1 MPRLSLVVPVYKV
14 QGYLSE
20 CLESVLSQDFTDF
33 EIVAVDD
40 CSPDGSGAVLDEYA
54 ERDGR
59 IHVIHLTENVGLGRA
74 RNAALEKVQGDYILF
89 LDSDDTLSSG
99 ALAAIAARLEAAGD
113 PEILIYDYVR
123 TYWNGEVRPNQRRD
137 LLTGAGPD
145 VFSLADRPQLLDLL
159 QIVCNKAYRRDFVAR
174 QGLAFHPGYYEDAP
188 WTFCSLISAERI
200 AVLDRV
206 CLLYRQRREG
216 GNILGTVSRGHFDV
230 FDQYR
235 RIFDFLDARED
246 RARWR
251 APLFRK
257 MVNQYLTIL
266 ERPGRLPQDARAEFF
281 HRAAADYRARLPEGF
296 RRPAGARGHKYALLE
311 RDAYAQL
318 AGAMAA
324 VKIRN
329 SVRGRA
335 RTALH
340 RSRRGAMGL
349 FYQSQLRLPRDE
361 NLAVFSAYWGRGVS
375 CNPAAVDAEL
385 ARRAPHIRRVWAV
398 RPDAVDTVP
407 EGVEHVRVGSREYWA
422 ALARATYLVNN
433 VNFPQ
438 AVVKREGQVHVQT
451 HHGTPLKTMGLDQQK
466 YPASTNMDFGEL
478 LERCDRWD
486 FSLVSN
492 RFSGAVWERAY
503 PCAYT
508 SLETGY
514 PRNDMLLNS
523 TAEDVREARRDLGL
537 SDGTTAFLYMPTH
550 REYQPGFVPRLDLE
564 KLAGRLG
571 PDATLLVRGHYLADR
586 PDRSGRA
593 DWSDRSGRLAEL
605 RAEGRVLDVSA
616 HPAVER
622 LYLAADCLITDYSS
636 AMFDY
641 ANLDRPVVI
650 FADDWDTYS
659 LVRGTY
665 FDVLTRAPGAVATT
679 EEELAEVL
687 CSDGWRGEGAAR
699 ARYGFRRRFCDFDD
713 GRAAERV
720 VRHIFLGEPLEAL
733 PPVVPLDERIPAP
746 PPRTVHEASAPIS
759 TYSSQR

>member
-20 CLESVLSQDFTDF
+20 CLESVLGQDYADF

-40 CSPDGSGAVLDEYA
+40 CSPDGSGAILDEYA
-54 ERDGR
+54 AQDDR
-59 IHVIHLTENVGLGRA
+59 IRVIHLTENVGLGRA
-74 RNAALEKVQGDYILF
+74 RNAALEKARGDYVLF
-89 LDSDDTLSSG
+89 LDSDDTLSPG
-99 ALAAIAARLEAAGD
+99 ALAAIAGRLEATGD

-137 LLTGAGPD
+137 LLTSAGPD

-159 QIVCNKAYRRDFVAR
+159 QIVCNKAYRRDFIAR
-174 QGLAFHPGYYEDAP
+174 QGLAFPPGYYEDAP
-188 WTFCSLISAERI
+188 WTFCSLIGADRI

-216 GNILGTVSRGHFDV
+216 GNILGTVSRKHFDV

-235 RIFDFLDARED
+235 RIFDFVDARED
-246 RARWR
+246 RAQWR

-296 RRPAGARGHKYALLE
+296 RRPAGDRGHKFAMLE
-311 RDAYAQL
+311 RDAYAQMVS
-318 AGAMAA
+318 AMAA

-329 SVRGRA
+329 TVKGRA

-340 RSRRGAMGL
+340 RSKRGAMSL

-361 NLAVFSAYWGRGVS
+361 NLAVFSAFWSRGVS
-375 CNPAAVDAEL
+375 CNPAAIDAEL
-385 ARRAPHIRRVWAV
+385 ARRTPDIRRVWAV
-398 RPDAVDTVP
+398 HPDAMDTVP

-433 VNFPQ
+433 VNFAN
-438 AVVKREGQVHVQT
+438 AVVKREGQIHVQT

-466 YPASTNMDFGEL
+466 YPASTSMDFAEL

-492 RFSGAVWERAY
+492 RFSSAVWERAY

-514 PRNDMLLNS
+514 PRNDVLLNS
-523 TAEDVREARRDLGL
+523 TAQDVREARRDLGL
-537 SDGTTAFLYMPTH
+537 DDGTTAFLYMPTH

-564 KLAGRLG
+564 KLAERLG
-571 PDATLLVRGHYLADR
+571 PEATLLVRGHYFHN
-586 PDRSGRA
+586 RS
-593 DWSDRSGRLAEL
+593 DRLAEL
-605 RAEGRVLDVSA
+605 RSEGRILDVSA

-641 ANLDRPVVI
+641 ANLDRPIVI

-659 LVRGTY
+659 VVRGTY
-665 FDVLTRAPGAVATT
+665 FDVVAQAPGAVATT

-687 CSDGWRGEGAAR
+687 CSDGWRGERAAR
-699 ARYGFRRRFCDFDD
+699 ARDGFRRRFCDFDD

-720 VRHIFLGEPLEAL
+720 VRHIFLGEPLEAM
-733 PPVVPLDERIPAP
+733 PTVVPLDERIPAP
-746 PPRTVHEASAPIS
+746 PPGTAHEASAPIS